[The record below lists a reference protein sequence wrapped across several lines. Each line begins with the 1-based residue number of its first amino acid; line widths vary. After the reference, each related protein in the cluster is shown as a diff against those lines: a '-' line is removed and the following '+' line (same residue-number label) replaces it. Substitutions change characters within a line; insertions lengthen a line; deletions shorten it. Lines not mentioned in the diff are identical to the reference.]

1 MGNSNWAITAQMIN
15 GAVFEGSNDNA
26 VWTEIFKVDS
36 TVHTGW
42 NTWINT
48 DLALVVYRYVRFRH
62 DATSLCQLAEL
73 TFTGQIYSTVAVNA
87 AGVTAC
93 DVKLVLPGQVVSVTG
108 ATISYS
114 ADKTSTIS
122 QVSPKFGPSIGG
134 TTLTITGKNF
144 GTVVTV
150 TIDDIPCAVSANSA
164 TSITCLTGKRA
175 SPPAN
180 GNSFSIVSDGN
191 PVILA
196 CEPYLYIDRWS
207 SQDTWGG

>member
-1 MGNSNWAITAQMIN
+1 MGNPSWAITAKMIN
-15 GAVFEGSNDNA
+15 GAVFEGSNDNLA
-26 VWTEIFKVDS
+26 WTEIFKVDS

-48 DLALVVYRYVRFRH
+48 DLAHVVYRYVRFRH
-62 DATSLCQLAEL
+62 DVTSLCQLAEL

-93 DVKLVLPGQVVSVTG
+93 DVKIVLPGQVVPVTG
-108 ATISYS
+108 ATINYS
-114 ADKTSTIS
+114 AVKTSTITS
-122 QVSPKFGPSIGG
+122 VSPKFGPSVGG

-144 GTVVTV
+144 GTTVIV
-150 TIDDIPCAVSANSA
+150 TIDGIPCTVSANID

-180 GNSFSIVSDGN
+180 GNSFSILSDGN
-191 PVILA
+191 PVILD
-196 CEPYLYIDRWS
+196 C
-207 SQDTWGG
+207 